1 MATCR
6 DDVPMTDGLTC
17 RIFTGRKQ
25 VAAAAPT
32 VEALRRAYGLDG
44 DMTTD
49 MGWFVSRTVLWG
61 NSPIV
66 VLVDQGKKPVAAVLL
81 YERRFCRVP
90 TGVIKGGNGAGDG
103 VVVAPLPLRTAVL
116 QVALAKALSLPLT
129 HTVLAAVR
137 GLDAQ
142 APSVRPKVEL
152 DAQWRARQVG
162 THLSLAGGFEGFM
175 SRLRTRSRRNYRYF
189 RRRAESELG
198 VVFVPNLT
206 NAEACQAVRE
216 LHGVSLHPV
225 PRARAMRFQAAIQDT
240 PGSFAMGVRDRSGRW
255 LSYIAGWRHANTTFV
270 EWQLNHHEF
279 AAASLSTV
287 MRTYFLEH
295 EALAG
300 VHELIFVGGTSAALG
315 RYCRPDRCFDVVAI
329 RRGFRGLVIKRL
341 VTRLRPHSQL
351 ALQMRGSPPDPQV
364 LSSEVEE
371 FA

>member
-1 MATCR
+1 
-6 DDVPMTDGLTC
+6 MTDDLTA

-25 VAAAAPT
+25 VAVAAPT
-32 VEALRRAYGLDG
+32 VEAMRRAYGLDA

-61 NSPIV
+61 NIPIV
-66 VLVDQGKKPVAAVLL
+66 VLVDQGTKPVAAVLL
-81 YERRFCRVP
+81 YERRFCGVP

-103 VVVAPLPLRTAVL
+103 VVVAPLALRTAAL

-129 HTVLAAVR
+129 HTVLVAVR

-142 APSVRPKVEL
+142 APAVRPQAGL
-152 DAQWRARQVG
+152 DAQWRAREVE

-189 RRRAESELG
+189 KRRAESELG
-198 VVFVPNLT
+198 VVFVSSLT
-206 NAEACQAVRE
+206 GAEACQAVKE
-216 LHGVSLHPV
+216 LHGVSMHPV

-240 PGSFAMGVRDRSGRW
+240 PDSFAMGVRDPSGRW
-255 LSYIAGWRHANTTFV
+255 LSYIAGWRHADATFV

-300 VHELIFVGGTSAALG
+300 VREVIFVGGTSAALA
-315 RYCRPDRCFDVVAI
+315 RYCKPDRCFDIVAI
-329 RRGFRGLVIKRL
+329 RRGLRGLVVKKL

-351 ALQMRGSPPDPQV
+351 ALQMRGSPLQPQV
-364 LSSEVEE
+364 PSSEVEE